1 MRCKMKTLKLL
12 AVLILALALF
22 SCKEPTT
29 ELIQLDDPMFS
40 NASGTYLSGQAIY
53 LTCPEYGASIHYTT
67 DGSEPTNQDSLY
79 TNPLIIP
86 DFFPDGATTATLKAR
101 AYKAGFD
108 PSNVASATYTVTFF
122 NTVTTPHFSPL
133 YGNITTDTE
142 INIQCSTLNADIHY
156 TLDGSEPDQSSAQ
169 YTAGFTI
176 AQTGEVTLKARAYR
190 SNWNPSEIAETSYM
204 VSAP

>member
-12 AVLILALALF
+12 AVLILAIVLI

-53 LTCPEYGASIHYTT
+53 ITCPEYGASIYYTT
-67 DGSEPTNQDSLY
+67 DGSDPTKQSTLY
-79 TNPLIIP
+79 SNPLIIP
-86 DFFPDGATTATLKAR
+86 EFFPADYTRVTVKAR
-101 AYKAGFD
+101 AYKDGFD
-108 PSNVASATYTVTFF
+108 PSNVVFATYTVTFF

-190 SNWNPSEIAETSYM
+190 SNWNPSEIAETSYT